1 MIARRRC
8 LLNARP
14 TSRSSTHACA
24 AVALGS
30 ALLTIANLS
39 RADDAPRELTAPEP
53 LKAVASPG
61 APAIAASSTSA
72 PAQAASGDKKNLE
85 KAPDAT
91 TAKPHGES
99 SRRAGVVLGFSLGG
113 GLGFGSGYP
122 NDAKYIDNESY
133 RGATGAL
140 PGYGW
145 NLFVLGAISRDI
157 NVGFWGGTSAFE
169 NANWKSRASGG
180 GLRVEAF
187 PFGGLVAA
195 LRNTALYTNLGIGST
210 KSELKL
216 AGNYAALAGTQ
227 SFIAVGAFHEFH
239 VTQRFTLAPDA
250 RFEAVVTR
258 AGAHSAFIVGVR
270 VAFHLTE

>member
-1 MIARRRC
+1 MRASRRRLLCARPISRLTVRGYMGSVAGCAVLMIA
-8 LLNARP
+8 AP
-14 TSRSSTHACA
+14 
-24 AVALGS
+24 
-30 ALLTIANLS
+30 S
-39 RADDAPRELTAPEP
+39 RADDAPLASVAATPPNDVAAPTARP
-53 LKAVASPG
+53 KV
-61 APAIAASSTSA
+61 ASSTPDAVAAADKKSPVPSPEAA
-72 PAQAASGDKKNLE
+72 PAESQAGW
-85 KAPDAT
+85 
-91 TAKPHGES
+91 
-99 SRRAGVVLGFSLGG
+99 SRRAGLVL
-113 GLGFGSGYP
+113 GSGYP

-145 NLFVLGAISRDI
+145 NLFVLGAISREI

-187 PFGGLVAA
+187 PFGGLLGA

-210 KSELKL
+210 KSEVKL
-216 AGNYAALAGTQ
+216 PGNYAALAGTQ
-227 SFIAVGAFHEFH
+227 SFIAVGAFHELNLAR
-239 VTQRFTLAPDA
+239 RFTLAPDA
-250 RFEAVVTR
+250 RYEAVVTR